1 MSYRCSLSVET
12 VQQMAHYRRTIC
24 VQVLLSG
31 ARVADKYPTCFRRSG
46 GARALLTIIFRSR
59 QPGYPCDYISRLGMS
74 DYFCLIALFSPDPSE
89 LDTSL
94 DAYNVGSSSC
104 LGRSDASSSTNCV
117 CCAKWLSS
125 VRKRLVVRRTGDQLG
140 QRISAH
146 WEWIPRRFA
155 VAADVQRSVA
165 ANSCVQL

>member
-1 MSYRCSLSVET
+1 MLTVRQDCPTNGSFPPYHLCRSLVIWGKGGRQVPDVFSSVRWRQGAT
-12 VQQMAHYRRTIC
+12 HDYIQKPATRISSRLYK
-24 VQVLLSG
+24 LLS
-31 ARVADKYPTCFRRSG
+31 DY
-46 GARALLTIIFRSR
+46 SR
-59 QPGYPCDYISRLGMS
+59 
-74 DYFCLIALFSPDPSE
+74 LIALLSPDTPE

-94 DAYNVGSSSC
+94 DADDADLSSC
-104 LGRSDASSSTNCV
+104 LGRSDASSSTNCA